1 MRCANCDWPLSPSRT
16 NTNCPKC
23 GAPTGAKQK
32 AEISSRQQGF
42 EGPSWNNTAG
52 SMGSGGMLQDSS
64 WDQSQ
69 AAHYPP
75 FAAPTQPSNIGGNP
89 ENWPGTPQA
98 SFQAQQEIRQSMPD
112 SGMWNSGASMHY
124 GNPTVPG
131 PLVGA
136 APSQRRQVRGS
147 GNSSNIRLGFTAA
160 ALCVI
165 AGGLLLVFVFFLA
178 TSASGN
184 PSSSVGSVNTQHTSI
199 SPTSQPPSLSPTTAS
214 SPTATSFPGQQYISN
229 AQMASQINTKTAQP
243 TQLSTT
249 FMVNQKIY
257 VTFQL
262 HPAGQSGAVCLL
274 WYLNGRQVTGYN
286 FAVGQY
292 SSDSYSYAIYGGAGT
307 GTVEVYWASSTSC
320 ADKQL
325 AQRVNFTVTQ

>member
-1 MRCANCDWPLSPSRT
+1 
-16 NTNCPKC
+16 
-23 GAPTGAKQK
+23 
-32 AEISSRQQGF
+32 
-42 EGPSWNNTAG
+42 
-52 SMGSGGMLQDSS
+52 MGSGEMLQGSS
-64 WDQSQ
+64 WNQSQ
-69 AAHYPP
+69 VAQYPT
-75 FAAPTQPSNIGGNP
+75 FSAPIQPSNMGGNP
-89 ENWPGTPQA
+89 ENWSGPPEA
-98 SFQAQQEIRQSMPD
+98 SFQAQQEIRESMPG
-112 SGMWNSGASMHY
+112 SGMWNSGANMQHGY
-124 GNPTVPG
+124 PPVPG
-131 PLVGA
+131 HLVGA

-147 GNSSNIRLGFTAA
+147 GNSSHTRLGFTAA

-165 AGGLLLVFVFFLA
+165 AGGLLLLFVFFLA
-178 TSASGN
+178 ASAPGN
-184 PSSSVGSVNTQHTSI
+184 PSSGVGSANTQHTSI
-199 SPTSQPPSLSPTTAS
+199 SPTPQPPSPSPTNAP
-214 SPTATSFPGQQYISN
+214 SPTAMSFPGQQYISN
-229 AQMASQINTKTAQP
+229 AQMASQINTQTTQP

-292 SSDSYSYAIYGGAGT
+292 SSGSYSYAIYGGSGT

-325 AQRVNFTVTQ
+325 AQRVNFTVTP